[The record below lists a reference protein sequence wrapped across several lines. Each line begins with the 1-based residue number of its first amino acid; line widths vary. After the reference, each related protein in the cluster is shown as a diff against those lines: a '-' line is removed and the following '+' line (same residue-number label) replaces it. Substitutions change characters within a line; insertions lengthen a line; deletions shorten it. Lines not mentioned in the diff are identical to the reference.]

1 MRRQFYL
8 SFSVL
13 IGILLLGI
21 TGCGVWPT
29 MTEDHGRRPFAMG
42 KADQV
47 FSPWAP
53 QPIHLDENFGN
64 SHRYALESQIL
75 NPQAGNSLEP
85 LEGRSAVPAQLGMK
99 RYYKMY
105 EKPPFKPKKGS
116 SGRITF
122 SSGGS

>member
-13 IGILLLGI
+13 TGILLLGI

-42 KADQV
+42 KEDQV

-53 QPIHLDENFGN
+53 QPIHLNENFGN
-64 SHRYALESQIL
+64 SNRYALEGQIL

-85 LEGRSAVPAQLGMK
+85 LEGRGAQPAQRGME

-105 EKPPFKPKKGS
+105 EKPPFKPKSGS
-116 SGRITF
+116 RGRITF